1 MSSFTATKSIQR
13 IRLTTNDGVTSVNFD
28 FEVRE
33 LSVTW
38 QSRSESFELVDGE
51 LVDELVWVRP
61 VFQFSTPYLRGGAT
75 GNPELIQALR
85 NYLDGDALQI
95 SIPAISTGNID
106 VIWQNKTPIARVERQ
121 IVQSSADFVFAK
133 KTPYTAGSQIPSW
146 ANYTKPT
153 PGYLL

>member
-1 MSSFTATKSIQR
+1 MSSFTAVKAVRTIQLKTVG
-13 IRLTTNDGVTSVNFD
+13 IATATFV

-38 QSRSESFELVDGE
+38 QTRSESFELVDGE
-51 LVDELVWVRP
+51 LVDELVWIRP

-75 GNPELIQALR
+75 GNPELISALK
-85 NYLDGDALQI
+85 NYLEGETLQL
-95 SIPAISTGNID
+95 SIPAISTGDIE
-106 VIWQNKTPIARVERQ
+106 VVWQNKTPIARVERQ
-121 IVQSSADFVFAK
+121 IVQSSADFTFAK
-133 KTPYTAGSQIPSW
+133 KTPYTTAASVPSW